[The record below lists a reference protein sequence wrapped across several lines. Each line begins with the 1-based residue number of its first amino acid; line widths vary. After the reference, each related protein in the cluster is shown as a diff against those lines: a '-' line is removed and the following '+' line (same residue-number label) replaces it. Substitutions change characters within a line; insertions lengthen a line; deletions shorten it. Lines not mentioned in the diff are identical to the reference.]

1 MLYNL
6 VEDEDLYV
14 GDVGCVVGNEVVPS
28 SLCGII
34 VPRFKHELMY
44 RLDCNYDSFYALSFR
59 ANANESFLTI
69 SYSFMVIFR
78 R

>member
-44 RLDCNYDSFYALSFR
+44 RLDCNYDSF
-59 ANANESFLTI
+59 I
-69 SYSFMVIFR
+69 I
-78 R
+78 